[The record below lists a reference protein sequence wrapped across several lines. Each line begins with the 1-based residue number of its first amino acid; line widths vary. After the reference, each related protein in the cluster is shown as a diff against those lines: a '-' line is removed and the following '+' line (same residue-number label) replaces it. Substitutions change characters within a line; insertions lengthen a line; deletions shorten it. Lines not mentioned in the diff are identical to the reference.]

1 MRWHRI
7 MNKSSYTCLS
17 QMTLEFIA
25 AQMAYN
31 EQMPD
36 RIHICWHKW
45 QHQFWQSLQRVQNSN
60 GRWTDLPSAQ
70 REMQS
75 IKAGADADAMFR
87 ATIRSV
93 FLLEAFKFAA
103 KQIPTG
109 IHDPMPRSI
118 KLILKFKVGRLEAQK
133 RNSHDWTLTTWNS
146 EQSRK

>member
-1 MRWHRI
+1 M
-7 MNKSSYTCLS
+7 
-17 QMTLEFIA
+17 A
-25 AQMAYN
+25 APVLAIFAT
-31 EQMPD
+31 
-36 RIHICWHKW
+36 R
-45 QHQFWQSLQRVQNSN
+45 SNSN

-146 EQSRK
+146 E